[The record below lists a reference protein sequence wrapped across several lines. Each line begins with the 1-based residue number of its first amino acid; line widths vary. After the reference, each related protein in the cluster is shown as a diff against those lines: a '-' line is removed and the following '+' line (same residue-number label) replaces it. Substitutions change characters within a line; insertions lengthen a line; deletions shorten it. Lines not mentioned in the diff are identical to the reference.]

1 MSDIDLNEARGRA
14 EALVLDA
21 RAQKE
26 ALLLEAEAQAKQ
38 QSVLAEAKS
47 QAALV
52 VAKALSESPQTEEAI
67 RLMLAENWMEM
78 GQRMADSPA
87 GSVLMVD
94 PQSPASLLAA
104 LKQFQQGDR

>member
-1 MSDIDLNEARGRA
+1 M
-14 EALVLDA
+14 LD
-21 RAQKE
+21 
-26 ALLLEAEAQAKQ
+26 AEAQAKQ

-52 VAKALSESPQTEEAI
+52 VAKALAESPQTEEAI